1 LCKSSKKNNNT
12 NANIIIEQKKN
23 RNETETVIIIEQK
36 IKYNRNGRKY
46 FFDEIIQMKDHVNH
60 CRDT

>member
-1 LCKSSKKNNNT
+1 MQTSSLNK
-12 NANIIIEQKKN
+12 KKN

-60 CRDT
+60 YRDT